1 MHKYIKGKD
10 YKIVSW
16 KEGNTLKFKIV
27 ISTGGFARYNRLFAI
42 GDLRGYYYTFV

>member
-16 KEGNTLKFKIV
+16 KEGNTLKFKI
-27 ISTGGFARYNRLFAI
+27 ILKNRRVCKI
-42 GDLRGYYYTFV
+42 